1 MKTAIILL
9 VIVLCLLSTAYRP
22 AVAEQRYTLYAP
34 LVMSS
39 GQMSSVYLVE
49 TTCEAEK

>member
-9 VIVLCLLSTAYRP
+9 FILLLSTAYRP
-22 AVAEQRYTLYAP
+22 AIAEQRYTLYAP
-34 LVMSS
+34 VVMSS

-49 TTCEAEK
+49 ITCEVEK